1 MSPASITHLDH
12 PTKAGSGRI
21 ASIARAASIAA
32 LAGSMLTACETMN
45 STMESMKTSMDS
57 MNLFGGEDAA
67 HEQSAAP
74 DPAQDADPRRLAVAE
89 AGVEPVPASDVERYM
104 DEQERKLRARL
115 EGTGVSIMR
124 DGAVITLL
132 MPGSVT
138 FASGSSNLD
147 ERFHPVLDSVVVVI
161 DEFARTYVDI
171 VGHTDSN
178 GPTEYNKRLSVL
190 RAQSVARYLEERRVT
205 RQRLLA
211 DGMGEDAPIASNDTR
226 EGRAMNRRVEIKL
239 KPVT

>member
-1 MSPASITHLDH
+1 
-12 PTKAGSGRI
+12 
-21 ASIARAASIAA
+21 
-32 LAGSMLTACETMN
+32 
-45 STMESMKTSMDS
+45 MESME
-57 MNLFGGEDAA
+57 LFGGEDAA
-67 HEQSAAP
+67 HEQSTAP
-74 DPAQDADPRRLAVAE
+74 DSAQGSDPRRLAVAE
-89 AGVEPVPASDVERYM
+89 AGVAPVPASDVERYM

-115 EGTGVSIMR
+115 EGTGVSIVR
-124 DGAVITLL
+124 DGTVITLV

-161 DEFARTYVDI
+161 DEFAQTYVDI

-211 DGMGEDAPIASNDTR
+211 DGMGEDAPIASNATR